1 MKKSLS
7 LKNIVIAA
15 VALIGGICSFLPWAS
30 ISASVSG
37 ISFGDSVNGINT
49 ESPINGLGWL
59 TLVVFLAIIG
69 IAACFLTKK
78 AMPMAAK
85 VGISG
90 AGLVAVIVAIVEIIR
105 VNSSLG
111 DSIPAY
117 LAKYASA
124 GAGVGLFLMIAFAV
138 IAAIL
143 PWVPFDKMIGVS
155 ERK

>member
-1 MKKSLS
+1 
-7 LKNIVIAA
+7 
-15 VALIGGICSFLPWAS
+15 
-30 ISASVSG
+30 
-37 ISFGDSVNGINT
+37 
-49 ESPINGLGWL
+49 
-59 TLVVFLAIIG
+59 
-69 IAACFLTKK
+69 
-78 AMPMAAK
+78 MPMAAK
-85 VGISG
+85 AGISG

-143 PWVPFDKMIGVS
+143 PWVPFDKMIGGS
-155 ERK
+155 EKK